1 MSGTWLAIDGGQSAS
16 RVQASWRDEVLE
28 GTGFVHGPDRVAMMV
43 AALEP
48 ALRRLEPLPAIDVVV
63 AGHTGLPVGEDD
75 RAELARLMA
84 RRTGARRIVL
94 AADWATAHAGAL
106 AGRPGVVVAA
116 GTGAVALGVA
126 ADGTAHKVDGDGYLF
141 GDAGGAWWIGR
152 AALDVV
158 LRDADGRIAAPA
170 LADAARARFGADLRA
185 AVWQLYGTTHVV
197 DAVAR
202 FAPDVVA
209 LAGDGDPEA
218 RRIVLAAAAEL
229 AASAAAAGREL
240 PGPVDVAVTGRLL
253 DREGALGR
261 AFRTSLDAALPG
273 ARLLPPAGG
282 PLDGAAA
289 IAAHGAGIHFSL
301 LHTYQEPA

>member
-1 MSGTWLAIDGGQSAS
+1 VSGAWLAIDGGQSAS
-16 RVQASWRDEVLE
+16 RLRASWCDEVLE

-48 ALRRLEPLPAIDVVV
+48 ALRRLEPLPAIEVVV
-63 AGHTGLPVGEDD
+63 AGHTGLPVGEGD
-75 RAELARLMA
+75 RTELARLLA

-141 GDAGGAWWIGR
+141 GDAGGGWWIGR

-158 LRDADGRIAAPA
+158 LRDADGRVAAPA
-170 LADAARARFGADLRA
+170 LAAAARARFGPDLRA
-185 AVWQLYGTTHVV
+185 AVWRLYGAAHVV

-202 FAPDVVA
+202 FAPDVIA
-209 LAGDGDPEA
+209 LADDGDEEA
-218 RRIVLAAAAEL
+218 RRIVLAAATEL
-229 AASAAAAGREL
+229 AASAAAAARDL
-240 PGPVDVAVTGRLL
+240 PAPVDVAVTGRLL
-253 DREGALGR
+253 DAEAALGR
-261 AFRTSLDAALPG
+261 AFHGALASALP
-273 ARLLPPAGG
+273 ASRLVAAAGG
-282 PLDGAAA
+282 ALDGAVA
-289 IAAHGAGIHFSL
+289 IASRGAGIHSSL
-301 LHTYQEPA
+301 LHSYQEPA